1 MVHCKQPRRR
11 PQDAAA
17 VPGTAGRARAGG
29 GAAPAASD
37 PGYMRP
43 TSSSGA
49 RAGREVASAA
59 VSAASAPAA
68 QPVGAKAAA
77 LVASTPRAARAT
89 CSSAQ
94 KSARGGGA
102 GGCGGEGHR
111 ACRYAYCT
119 FKGHAPA
126 APPLGAFL
134 ASRRRLIK
142 TEQSMKHRGVS
153 AFRDPK
159 TKNTSTSNAAGKGD
173 DGFFVQ
179 VACPGA
185 GAGARPKTASSGSC
199 CSGLSAEEAESPYV
213 NFGRRGL
220 RCGMTHEW
228 ADPGASVDG
237 SCGSSDVISDGFAD
251 LPGTASSPPPSP
263 GRKEQ
268 IGQQEGEASWVD
280 QQEAEEEDSGA
291 CDRSDISEELGPKY
305 ECNMSK
311 DCGSVS
317 SVESSMDDISSAF
330 GGMNFQDAG
339 ADAAATSQGT
349 KLTMSR
355 RRTPRGGERI
365 RAFNPRAPNFLPV
378 APDPDAEKVDLR
390 HQMTDDRKN
399 AEEWMVD
406 YALRRTVNKLARA
419 QKRKVEMLVQA
430 FETVLPPVLGEN
442 KSDDKKSFACN

>member
-1 MVHCKQPRRR
+1 MVHCKQPRRT
-11 PQDAAA
+11 PG
-17 VPGTAGRARAGG
+17 VPGNGGRARAGG
-29 GAAPAASD
+29 GGQAVAAD

-59 VSAASAPAA
+59 AVSAASAPSA
-68 QPVGAKAAA
+68 QTLLTKAAA
-77 LVASTPRAARAT
+77 LGGSTPLAARQT

-94 KSARGGGA
+94 KGARALGGGG
-102 GGCGGEGHR
+102 GGCEGHR

-134 ASRRRLIK
+134 ASRRSLIK

-153 AFRDPK
+153 AFRNP
-159 TKNTSTSNAAGKGD
+159 SSNAARKGD
-173 DGFFVQ
+173 DGLFVQ
-179 VACPGA
+179 VACP
-185 GAGARPKTASSGSC
+185 GARPKTASSGSC
-199 CSGLSAEEAESPYV
+199 CSGLSAEEVESPYV
-213 NFGRRGL
+213 NFGRRSL
-220 RCGMTHEW
+220 RGGTTDKW
-228 ADPGASVDG
+228 GASVDG

-251 LPGTASSPPPSP
+251 LPGTASSPSPSP

-268 IGQQEGEASWVD
+268 TGQDERKASWVD
-280 QQEAEEEDSGA
+280 QQEAEEEDSAA
-291 CDRSDISEELGPKY
+291 CCRSDISEELGPRY
-305 ECNMSK
+305 QGNSMSK
-311 DCGSVS
+311 DCGGVVGS
-317 SVESSMDDISSAF
+317 SLESSMDDISSAF

-339 ADAAATSQGT
+339 ADAAAATSQGN

-378 APDPDAEKVDLR
+378 VPDPDAEKVDLR

-430 FETVLPPVLGEN
+430 FETVLPPVLGEK
-442 KSDDKKSFACN
+442 KSDDKKSFACNL